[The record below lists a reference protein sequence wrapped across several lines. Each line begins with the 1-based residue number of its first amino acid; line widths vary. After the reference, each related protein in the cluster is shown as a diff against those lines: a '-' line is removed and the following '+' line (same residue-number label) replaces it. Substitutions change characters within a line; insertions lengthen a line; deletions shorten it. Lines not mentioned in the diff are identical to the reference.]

1 MPAHLFQG
9 LLGKITDPGK
19 IFLETSD
26 GSILTYG
33 ALLEATARF
42 AHALT
47 AQDLKPGDRLAV
59 QVEKSPEAIILY
71 LAAARAGVV
80 FLPLNPAYT
89 VAELDYFIADAEPAL
104 VIVDPPARAIDPSRR
119 RAAPLETG
127 RPGWGASSSAPAA
140 RRRNSPMPSGSRTIS
155 RHCSTPPAPPGAPR
169 GPC

>member
-9 LLGKITDPGK
+9 LLGKIADPGK
-19 IFLETSD
+19 IFLETPD
-26 GSILTYG
+26 GNILTYG
-33 ALLEATARF
+33 SLLEDTARY

-47 AQDLKPGDRLAV
+47 AQGLKPADRLAV

-104 VIVDPPARAIDPSRR
+104 VIVDPTR
-119 RAAPLETG
+119 RAAIG
-127 RPGWGASSSAPAA
+127 RESSQHRRSSANA
-140 RRRNSPMPSGSRTIS
+140 
-155 RHCSTPPAPPGAPR
+155 
-169 GPC
+169 